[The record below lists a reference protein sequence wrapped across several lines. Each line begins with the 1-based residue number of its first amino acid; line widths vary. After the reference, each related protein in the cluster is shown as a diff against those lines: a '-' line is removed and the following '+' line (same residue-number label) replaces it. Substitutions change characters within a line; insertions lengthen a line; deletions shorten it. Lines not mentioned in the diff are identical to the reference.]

1 MISLSRLSTE
11 AEEIAP
17 KAEWYARLAKN
28 DLPADLDDLNKALH
42 VSTSNLKSL
51 ADIRI
56 SIQTTFIIC
65 EMRKGF
71 ELLYRNLDADS
82 RRKNGCDDNSSHD
95 SDCQIVEPPQKK
107 RYITDFFESDAKRK
121 KQGNESKHE
130 ESDESVYSACTLPF
144 PLLRKEIENKHDES
158 DESVCTAPLQEVSFT
173 RSKQKKDEPKL

>member
-1 MISLSRLSTE
+1 MNLLSRLTTE

-17 KAEWYARLAKN
+17 KAKWYARLAKN
-28 DLPADLDDLNKALH
+28 DLPADLDGVNKALH
-42 VSTSNLKSL
+42 VSKSNLKSL

-56 SIQTTFIIC
+56 SIQTTFSIC

-82 RRKNGCDDNSSHD
+82 RRKNGCDENSSHD

-107 RYITDFFESDAKRK
+107 RYLTDFFESAKRK

-130 ESDESVYSACTLPF
+130 
-144 PLLRKEIENKHDES
+144 ES

-173 RSKQKKDEPKL
+173 RSKKPEL

>member
-158 DESVCTAPLQEVSFT
+158 DKSVCTAPLQEVCFF